1 MRDYDN
7 LKDPATAPWGLTF
20 TFDAYNKMLRG
31 FVPTSMD
38 IKWQYCRS
46 SLQELDEERDNFT
59 HYRSWQALPDGGHGL
74 GYNRRD
80 SMAQTARTL
89 TNQRGK
95 REARCCGYIEQ
106 VSAVR
111 IEKT

>member
-38 IKWQYCRS
+38 IKWEIVTDTPDAHGNTVVH
-46 SLQELDEERDNFT
+46 L
-59 HYRSWQALPDGGHGL
+59 YRSWT
-74 GYNRRD
+74 RRERP
-80 SMAQTARTL
+80 RTGV
-89 TNQRGK
+89 QSPR
-95 REARCCGYIEQ
+95 
-106 VSAVR
+106 
-111 IEKT
+111 